1 MHLTFLGTGAAT
13 AVPLPFCTCPT
24 CRAARVRGGRDR
36 RRRSSLLIGGALL
49 IDLGP
54 DTVQAL
60 LDCGKDLTAVQA
72 LLVTHAHSDHF
83 DPGHFVTRLAD
94 YACKEPAPLLLSCS
108 ETGLRRLSD
117 SMEREEADTRVDTE
131 SGRARLRVRIHPNV
145 PGEAFDAA
153 GCRITPLYS
162 RHDPA
167 VDSRLY
173 VVDDGQ
179 KRVLYATDTPAPGP
193 DFYEALAALGKPLD
207 CAIFDHTYGP
217 DLPDSGTAA
226 PRPDHMS
233 AHDVAR
239 AARTL
244 RERGL
249 LAPDGP
255 VYATH
260 ISHEGTPL
268 FEELDAFARANGYRI
283 AFDGLELDI

>member
-24 CRAARVRGGRDR
+24 CRTARVRGGRDR
-36 RRRSSLLIGGALL
+36 RRRSALLVNDDLL

-54 DTVQAL
+54 DTVQAM
-60 LDCGKDLTAVQA
+60 LDCGKDLTAVQT

-94 YACKEPAPLLLSCS
+94 YACKAPAPLLLSCS

-117 SMEREEADTRVDTE
+117 YMEREEADTRVDTT
-131 SGRARLRVRIHPNV
+131 SGRERLCVHVHANV
-145 PGEAFDAA
+145 PGTPFSA
-153 GCRITPLYS
+153 GRYQVTPLYS

-173 VVDDGQ
+173 VVDDGET
-179 KRVLYATDTPAPGP
+179 RVLYATDTPAPGA

-207 CAIFDHTYGP
+207 CSIFDHTYGP
-217 DLPDSGTAA
+217 DLPDSGMAA

-239 AARTL
+239 AASTL

-268 FEELDAFARANGYRI
+268 FEELEAFARENGYRI
-283 AFDGLELDI
+283 AWDGLAVSV

>member
-24 CRAARVRGGRDR
+24 CRTARVRGGRDR
-36 RRRSSLLIGGALL
+36 RRRSALLVNDDLL

-54 DTVQAL
+54 DTVQAM
-60 LDCGKDLTAVQA
+60 LDCGKDLTAVQT

-94 YACKEPAPLLLSCS
+94 YACKAPAPLLLSCS

-117 SMEREEADTRVDTE
+117 YMEREEADTRVDTA
-131 SGRARLRVRIHPNV
+131 SGRERLCVHVHANV
-145 PGEAFDAA
+145 PGTPFSA
-153 GCRITPLYS
+153 GRYQVTPLYS

-173 VVDDGQ
+173 VVDDGET
-179 KRVLYATDTPAPGP
+179 RVLYATDTPAPGT

-268 FEELDAFARANGYRI
+268 FEELEAFARENGYRI
-283 AFDGLELDI
+283 AWDGLAVSV